1 MARKKNDIEM
11 YSVRNEG
18 KSVVDGRFIRTLKN
32 EIYKYRSSISKNVYI
47 GKLDAIINK
56 YNNTYHSKIKMKPV
70 DVKSGIYIDFEKR
83 NNKEDRKF
91 KVDDHVRILKYKNFL
106 QKGTLQIGLKKF
118 LLLKKLKMLCL
129 GYMLLVI
136 LTEKKSLERFT
147 KKYSKKNQK
156 EFRVKKLIKRK
167 GDKLYVKWKGYDS
180 SFNRW
185 IDKKDIVIQ
194 N

>member
-83 NNKEDRKF
+83 NNKEGPKF
-91 KVDDHVRILKYKNFL
+91 KVDDHVRILKYKNLFA
-106 QKGTLQIGLKKF
+106 KG
-118 LLLKKLKMLCL
+118 
-129 GYMLLVI
+129 YAPNWSEEVLVI
-136 LTEKKSLERFT
+136 KKAKNAMPWIYVISDLNGEEIVGTFYEKIFQKKS
-147 KKYSKKNQK
+147 K
-156 EFRVKKLIKRK
+156 RV
-167 GDKLYVKWKGYDS
+167 
-180 SFNRW
+180 
-185 IDKKDIVIQ
+185 
-194 N
+194 